1 MGWSAGGAPE
11 AGGIV
16 VAWERSGLGATEAT
30 GAPTDASLLVS
41 AGAATG
47 RWRVVEPTVK
57 PRSKTKT
64 ASITTR
70 DTAAATASCLERTF
84 SATRRRSR
92 VVTSSTRITPR
103 AFFTRPGA
111 RMGRQWIGRGAGR

>member
-16 VAWERSGLGATEAT
+16 VACPRPRGDLDDAALGVAGALAWERSGLGATEAT

-47 RWRVVEPTVK
+47 RWRVAEPTVK

-70 DTAAATASCLERTF
+70 GTAAATASCLERTF

-92 VVTSSTRITPR
+92 VVT
-103 AFFTRPGA
+103 
-111 RMGRQWIGRGAGR
+111 